1 MIVQKCEILVDS
13 SAFPRFCALSVS
25 VHEMTSPSKSRVIVV
40 TGVSR
45 GLGQAMVRKF
55 TQAGHKVCGCARNT
69 EHLSQLRNQLSSNC
83 RLDPVDVADPA
94 AVATWAASVLDAFGP
109 PDLLLNNAAVI
120 NSNRSLWEVSEREFR
135 QLIDVN
141 VNGVFHVLHS
151 FLPAMVKRRKGVI
164 VNFSSGW
171 GRSVSAQVAPY
182 CASKWAIEGLTQA
195 LAEELPAGMCAVPLN
210 PGVINTDMLRSCFG
224 SGAAYYPEADEWAE
238 RAVPFLL
245 GITEDHN
252 GMPLTVPG

>member
-1 MIVQKCEILVDS
+1 MS
-13 SAFPRFCALSVS
+13 SAQKPKV
-25 VHEMTSPSKSRVIVV
+25 VVV

-45 GLGQAMVRKF
+45 GLGQAMVRRF
-55 TQAGHKVCGCARNT
+55 CQAGHRVCGCARSA
-69 EHLSQLRNQLSSNC
+69 ERLALLQEQAGSNC
-83 RLDPVDVADPA
+83 LLQQVDVADPA
-94 AVATWAASVLDAFGP
+94 AVAAWAAAVIEAVGP
-109 PDLLLNNAAVI
+109 PDLLLNNAAMI
-120 NSNRSLWEVSEREFR
+120 NANRSLWEITDREFR

-141 VNGVFHVLHS
+141 VNGVFHVLRA
-151 FLPAMVKRRKGVI
+151 FLPSMVKRRRGVI

-195 LAEELPAGMCAVPLN
+195 LAEELPSGMCAVPLN

>member
-1 MIVQKCEILVDS
+1 MS
-13 SAFPRFCALSVS
+13 SAQKPKV
-25 VHEMTSPSKSRVIVV
+25 VVV

-45 GLGQAMVRKF
+45 GLGQAMVRRF
-55 TQAGHKVCGCARNT
+55 CQAGHKVCGCARSA
-69 EHLSQLRNQLSSNC
+69 EQLTLLQEQAGSNC
-83 RLDPVDVADPA
+83 LLQQVDVADPA
-94 AVATWAASVLDAFGP
+94 AVAAWAAAVIEAFGP

-120 NSNRSLWEVSEREFR
+120 NANRSLWEVTDREFR

-141 VNGVFHVLHS
+141 VNGVFHVLRA
-151 FLPAMVKRRKGVI
+151 FLPAMVKRRRGVI

-195 LAEELPAGMCAVPLN
+195 LAEELPSGMCAVPLN
-210 PGVINTDMLRSCFG
+210 PGVINTEMLRSCFG

>member
-1 MIVQKCEILVDS
+1 
-13 SAFPRFCALSVS
+13 
-25 VHEMTSPSKSRVIVV
+25 
-40 TGVSR
+40 
-45 GLGQAMVRKF
+45 
-55 TQAGHKVCGCARNT
+55 
-69 EHLSQLRNQLSSNC
+69 
-83 RLDPVDVADPA
+83 
-94 AVATWAASVLDAFGP
+94 
-109 PDLLLNNAAVI
+109 
-120 NSNRSLWEVSEREFR
+120 
-135 QLIDVN
+135 
-141 VNGVFHVLHS
+141 
-151 FLPAMVKRRKGVI
+151 MVKRRRGVI

-195 LAEELPAGMCAVPLN
+195 LAEELPSGMCAVPLN